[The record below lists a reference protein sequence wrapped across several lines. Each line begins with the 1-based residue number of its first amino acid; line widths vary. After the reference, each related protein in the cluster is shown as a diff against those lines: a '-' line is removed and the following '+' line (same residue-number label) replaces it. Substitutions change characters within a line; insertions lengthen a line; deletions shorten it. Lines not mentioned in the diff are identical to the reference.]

1 MEESFES
8 TISFLFLVWIED
20 TLLLTLL
27 TSCLEFILCEYGDV
41 TLAQLLTQSR
51 EDKFD

>member
-20 TLLLTLL
+20 TLLLILL
-27 TSCLEFILCEYGDV
+27 TSCLEFIICEYDDV
-41 TLAQLLTQSR
+41 TLTHLLTQSR
-51 EDKFD
+51 EDELD